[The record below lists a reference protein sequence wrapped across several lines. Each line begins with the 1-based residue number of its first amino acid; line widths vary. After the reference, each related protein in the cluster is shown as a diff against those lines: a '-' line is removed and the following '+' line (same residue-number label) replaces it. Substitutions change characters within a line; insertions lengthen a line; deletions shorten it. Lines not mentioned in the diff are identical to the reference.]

1 MPRKAPKEV
10 IEHRITLGD
19 YERKILNEAQNAYAF
34 QKYASPLNS
43 PVISVALLGGG
54 AYLGLAYAFD
64 WWPFKSEGGWTWES
78 LMNNPVQQ
86 NVNRYMN
93 GEAVAVTN
101 ELYEMRLAKIEE
113 RNAQAIAL
121 LEQNKGKRGIFYQMQ
136 RIALQNTINSYDAF
150 VQNAHDE
157 YAAKLEAATIQ
168 DQKYAE
174 QQTEDQNNQAN

>member
-64 WWPFKSEGGWTWES
+64 WWPFRNEGGWTWET
-78 LMNNPVQQ
+78 LNPVQQ
-86 NVNRYMN
+86 NVNRYNN
-93 GEAVAVTN
+93 GEAVAVMT
-101 ELYEMRLAKIEE
+101 EFYEKRLQEIDDRNARAIARLKKIE
-113 RNAQAIAL
+113 
-121 LEQNKGKRGIFYQMQ
+121 GKSGIFYQME
-136 RIALQNTINSYDAF
+136 RISLQNIVNSYDNF
-150 VQNAHDE
+150 VQLAHDE

-168 DQKYAE
+168 DQKWAE
-174 QQTEDQNNQAN
+174 QQTEDQNNNQAN

>member
-78 LMNNPVQQ
+78 INPVAAKL
-86 NVNRYMN
+86 NRYNN

-101 ELYEMRLAKIEE
+101 ELYEIRLAKINE
-113 RNAQAIAL
+113 RNAQAIAR
-121 LEQNKGKRGIFYQMQ
+121 LEKIEGKTGLFYQME
-136 RIALQNTINSYDAF
+136 RRMLQITINSYDDF
-150 VQNAHDE
+150 LQSAHEE
-157 YAAKLEAATIQ
+157 YAAKLEAATIA
-168 DQKYAE
+168 DQKWAE
-174 QQTEDQNNQAN
+174 KQTENSES

>member
-64 WWPFKSEGGWTWES
+64 WWPFKSQGGWSWES
-78 LMNNPVQQ
+78 LMNNPVTQ
-86 NVNRYMN
+86 NVKRYNN

-101 ELYEMRLAKIEE
+101 ELYQMRLDSANE
-113 RNAQAIAL
+113 RNAEAIAL
-121 LEQNKGKRGIFYQMQ
+121 LEKWKDKDGLFYTMQ
-136 RIALQNTINSYDAF
+136 RTMLQNRIKSHPA
-150 VQNAHDE
+150 VIQSIHDE
-157 YAAKLEAATIQ
+157 FAARLEAATLQ
-168 DQKYAE
+168 DEQWAQKQA
-174 QQTEDQNNQAN
+174 EDQNQ